1 VKQLEQ
7 SISVEKIVERLL
19 VRQDRNETG
28 APHSGRDQR
37 IAPVRCE
44 SMFQALSFA
53 VIAWIKLE
61 STMAGQQLTGRLL
74 AAGRTLAGIGMDDLS
89 AASGTPLETIQLL
102 EASGAAWV
110 SAADAGPL
118 LAALEAFGIVIIPER
133 DGMGAGV
140 RLKFTRQDTKQIV
153 RLENEG
159 GIPRLDD
166 LP

>member
-1 VKQLEQ
+1 
-7 SISVEKIVERLL
+7 
-19 VRQDRNETG
+19 
-28 APHSGRDQR
+28 
-37 IAPVRCE
+37 
-44 SMFQALSFA
+44 
-53 VIAWIKLE
+53 
-61 STMAGQQLTGRLL
+61 
-74 AAGRTLAGIGMDDLS
+74 MDDLS

-118 LAALEAFGIVIIPER
+118 LAALEAFGIVMILEG

-166 LP
+166 VP